1 MARYFKVVKDEY
13 RKNSGDIKLPTR
25 SDPRS
30 AGYDFYSPI
39 DITIQP
45 GEKQLIWTDIKAY
58 MLPDEVLK
66 LYVRSSMGKYPV
78 VIANGTGIIDSSYFE
93 NTNNDGNI
101 GFNLLNLSD
110 EPYEI
115 HTGDRIG
122 QGVFSKYL
130 ITDDDNATGERTG
143 GFGSSGV

>member
-58 MLPDEVLK
+58 MLPDEVLQ

-93 NTNNDGNI
+93 NVNNDGNI
-101 GFNLLNLSD
+101 GFNLLNLSNK
-110 EPYEI
+110 PYEI
-115 HTGDRIG
+115 HIGDRIG
-122 QGVFSKYL
+122 QGIFGKYL
-130 ITDDDNATGERTG
+130 VTDDDNATGERAG
-143 GFGSSGV
+143 GFGSSGI